1 KPMRACTPR
10 LVLATSTSNYQ
21 HPTSNYPPRI
31 TEQCAAN
38 SQCVHAL
45 NASSSLLRTSNL
57 ELRTSNSHPLPCSQ
71 AISANPEAGNQKP
84 ETSPQ
89 PLPVCATV
97 TFPDPAPAAQTDLV
111 TA

>member
-1 KPMRACTPR
+1 MRACTPR

-57 ELRTSNSHPLPCSQ
+57 ELRTSNFKLPPPSML
-71 AISANPEAGNQKP
+71 ASNIRKPRSWKP